1 MLEEYLGHIG
11 QHAAFLELA
20 SLNSPT
26 TTTDDLEG
34 EVSSDL
40 VEMLPCL
47 APDPEV
53 LCVRLDT
60 LNKVGAFVDTL
71 PNHLKATAI
80 LHYWDGLTQQ
90 QVAVSLG
97 ISQSAVSQ
105 RLSKVVSM
113 GRKFFDL
120 DA

>member
-1 MLEEYLGHIG
+1 MLAGYLGHIG
-11 QHAAFLELA
+11 PYAAFSELV
-20 SLNSPT
+20 SLNAPT
-26 TTTDDLEG
+26 TTDHLDD
-34 EVSSDL
+34 EVSPDL
-40 VEMLPCL
+40 VEMLPSL
-47 APDPEV
+47 DPDPEV
-53 LCVRLDT
+53 LCERLDA
-60 LNKVGAFVDTL
+60 LNKVGTFVATL

-90 QVAVSLG
+90 QVALSLG

-105 RLSKVVSM
+105 RLSKIVSM